1 MLTKCQGYL
10 IFNWETLILVNVL
23 KDQELAVP
31 TSAFISTDILEA
43 VYEKKSDVICSSF
56 PPRCDTSTNPR
67 PPYDTT
73 SLSPKDLCGA
83 LISASVLAIQYYA
96 VLKWVVACYG

>member
-56 PPRCDTSTNPR
+56 PPRCVQKGENLIQWKWNQST
-67 PPYDTT
+67 
-73 SLSPKDLCGA
+73 LLQG
-83 LISASVLAIQYYA
+83 
-96 VLKWVVACYG
+96 

>member
-31 TSAFISTDILEA
+31 TSAFIYTQSLKA
-43 VYEKKSDVICSSF
+43 VFEIKSDVI
-56 PPRCDTSTNPR
+56 
-67 PPYDTT
+67 
-73 SLSPKDLCGA
+73 
-83 LISASVLAIQYYA
+83 I
-96 VLKWVVACYG
+96 

>member
-43 VYEKKSDVICSSF
+43 VYEKKSDVICFSF
-56 PPRCDTSTNPR
+56 PPRCGDPGIA
-67 PPYDTT
+67 
-73 SLSPKDLCGA
+73 DLR
-83 LISASVLAIQYYA
+83 
-96 VLKWVVACYG
+96 VAYQHSQIM

>member
-1 MLTKCQGYL
+1 MLTKCQDYL

-56 PPRCDTSTNPR
+56 PPRCDIISWSIEVGGDVRNR
-67 PPYDTT
+67 FLRHPP
-73 SLSPKDLCGA
+73 
-83 LISASVLAIQYYA
+83 
-96 VLKWVVACYG
+96 

>member
-31 TSAFISTDILEA
+31 TSAFISTDILET
-43 VYEKKSDVICSSF
+43 VYEKKSDVICSSS
-56 PPRCDTSTNPR
+56 PPRCDVNVRVDSYMWQGAKEPST
-67 PPYDTT
+67 
-73 SLSPKDLCGA
+73 KF
-83 LISASVLAIQYYA
+83 
-96 VLKWVVACYG
+96 

>member
-23 KDQELAVP
+23 KDQELAVA

-43 VYEKKSDVICSSF
+43 VYEKKIRCDFSCF
-56 PPRCDTSTNPR
+56 PPRC
-67 PPYDTT
+67 
-73 SLSPKDLCGA
+73 A
-83 LISASVLAIQYYA
+83 LVITVSERCEIQMYN
-96 VLKWVVACYG
+96 GQI

>member
-31 TSAFISTDILEA
+31 TSAFISTDILET
-43 VYEKKSDVICSSF
+43 VYEKKSDVICSSS
-56 PPRCDTSTNPR
+56 PPRCDTQ
-67 PPYDTT
+67 
-73 SLSPKDLCGA
+73 A
-83 LISASVLAIQYYA
+83 QAIMQR
-96 VLKWVVACYG
+96 LFC

>member
-23 KDQELAVP
+23 KDQELAVA

-43 VYEKKSDVICSSF
+43 VYEKKSDVICSCF
-56 PPRCDTSTNPR
+56 PPRCVAVRSSNP
-67 PPYDTT
+67 
-73 SLSPKDLCGA
+73 G
-83 LISASVLAIQYYA
+83 
-96 VLKWVVACYG
+96 

>member
-1 MLTKCQGYL
+1 MLTKCQGHL

-31 TSAFISTDILEA
+31 TSAFISTDILET

-56 PPRCDTSTNPR
+56 PPRCGGD
-67 PPYDTT
+67 
-73 SLSPKDLCGA
+73 
-83 LISASVLAIQYYA
+83 A
-96 VLKWVVACYG
+96 VNKSVVAGAHIGDKI

>member
-31 TSAFISTDILEA
+31 TSAYISTDIIET
-43 VYEKKSDVICSSF
+43 VYEKKTDVICSSS
-56 PPRCDTSTNPR
+56 PPRCGSGP
-67 PPYDTT
+67 
-73 SLSPKDLCGA
+73 
-83 LISASVLAIQYYA
+83 A
-96 VLKWVVACYG
+96 VMILPTLRDEY

>member
-31 TSAFISTDILEA
+31 TSAFISTDILET

-56 PPRCDTSTNPR
+56 PPRCADEKKKTKKKQAST
-67 PPYDTT
+67 
-73 SLSPKDLCGA
+73 
-83 LISASVLAIQYYA
+83 
-96 VLKWVVACYG
+96 

>member
-23 KDQELAVP
+23 KDQELAVA

-43 VYEKKSDVICSSF
+43 VYEKKSDVICSSS
-56 PPRCDTSTNPR
+56 PPRCDIVNLQKISPR
-67 PPYDTT
+67 KYTR
-73 SLSPKDLCGA
+73 SG
-83 LISASVLAIQYYA
+83 
-96 VLKWVVACYG
+96 G

>member
-31 TSAFISTDILEA
+31 TSAYISTDIIET
-43 VYEKKSDVICSSF
+43 VYEKKSDVICSSS
-56 PPRCDTSTNPR
+56 PPRCARYAGNSSR
-67 PPYDTT
+67 VYR
-73 SLSPKDLCGA
+73 
-83 LISASVLAIQYYA
+83 SVN
-96 VLKWVVACYG
+96 

>member
-31 TSAFISTDILEA
+31 TSAFISTDMLET
-43 VYEKKSDVICSSF
+43 VYEKKSDVICSSS
-56 PPRCDTSTNPR
+56 PPRCALPNVGLR
-67 PPYDTT
+67 PTIKCFCSYNTT
-73 SLSPKDLCGA
+73 DMYLYMLYILTYSM
-83 LISASVLAIQYYA
+83 
-96 VLKWVVACYG
+96 LKIN

>member
-31 TSAFISTDILEA
+31 TSAFISTDILET

-56 PPRCDTSTNPR
+56 PPRC
-67 PPYDTT
+67 
-73 SLSPKDLCGA
+73 GA
-83 LISASVLAIQYYA
+83 FGCFRAKRLRLRYIGGL
-96 VLKWVVACYG
+96 VVAGSGLH